1 MVVTSNPLRLRKTE
15 RFVLIIIYSSGR
27 RKKQVNQTD
36 FPIEVIE
43 RVARCLWPEI
53 QADFENEAIQ
63 KEFAEWLSHVPGC
76 SDKPSAA

>member
-1 MVVTSNPLRLRKTE
+1 MDQIHLHFSCHRVQVSLL
-15 RFVLIIIYSSGR
+15 GR

-63 KEFAEWLSHVPGC
+63 KEFAEWKSKQPGTK
-76 SDKPSAA
+76 DETAAA

>member
-1 MVVTSNPLRLRKTE
+1 M
-15 RFVLIIIYSSGR
+15 
-27 RKKQVNQTD
+27 D

-63 KEFAEWLSHVPGC
+63 KEFAEWKSKQPGTK
-76 SDKPSAA
+76 DETAAA